1 MNIGKAAHKSG
12 LSAKTIRYYEDIKLV
27 VADRQENGYRD
38 YADSDLQR
46 LTFLKRARSF
56 GFSVE
61 DCRELLRLYQD
72 DHRDSADV
80 KRLAM
85 ERLADLEEKAR
96 EIARLKATLTG
107 LVEDCAGDDGSDC
120 PIISKLAGDSEG
132 QSTPLKKYVTR
143 NKDNEVHH
151 VHEL

>member
-1 MNIGKAAHKSG
+1 MNISDAAEQTG
-12 LSAKTIRYYEDIKLV
+12 LSAKAIRYYEDIKLV
-27 VADRQENGYRD
+27 VADRRANGYRD
-38 YADSDLQR
+38 YADSHLQR

-80 KRLAM
+80 KRLAL

-96 EIARLKATLTG
+96 EIKRLRKTLTE
-107 LVEDCAGDDGSDC
+107 LVEACAGDDGPDC
-120 PIISKLAGDSEG
+120 PIISKLAGED
-132 QSTPLKKYVTR
+132 R
-143 NKDNEVHH
+143 NAP
-151 VHEL
+151 